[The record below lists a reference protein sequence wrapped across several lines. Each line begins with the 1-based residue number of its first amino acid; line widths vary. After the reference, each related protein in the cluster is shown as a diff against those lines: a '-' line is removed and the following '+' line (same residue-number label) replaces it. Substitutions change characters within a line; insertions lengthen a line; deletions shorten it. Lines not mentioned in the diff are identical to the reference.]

1 VHQTDSN
8 WRHLGLLVALAA
20 MLSLMLAA
28 CSSGTTAPSSSAAAG
43 SAGTG
48 ASGAM
53 TVTLQNFAFSPSTL
67 NVPVGTKVTFT
78 NKDQTEHTATNGK
91 DGIRAA
97 NALFD
102 LSLKAGASDSFTFDK
117 AGTYDVTCRFHPAM
131 HMTITVG

>member
-1 VHQTDSN
+1 V
-8 WRHLGLLVALAA
+8 G
-20 MLSLMLAA
+20 
-28 CSSGTTAPSSSAAAG
+28 AAADIRVRKLV
-43 SAGTG
+43 SDPTPA
-48 ASGAM
+48 
-53 TVTLQNFAFSPSTL
+53 
-67 NVPVGTKVTFT
+67 VGTKVTFT